1 MSTTPAHLH
10 VAGTDRIPLNRDR
23 PAYDLS
29 LMEPGV
35 NRLVRRERD
44 YEENKMNLEAP
55 GRFVRIHL

>member
-1 MSTTPAHLH
+1 MSTTPARLRI
-10 VAGTDRIPLNRDR
+10 AGADRIPLNRDR

-44 YEENKMNLEAP
+44 YEENKMNLEAT
-55 GRFVRIHL
+55 GRFVGIHL